1 MCSIYSGK
9 LKIRVFS
16 HNFDINIIFIAIHD
30 GQGEEVQTF
39 RRGFECVSDAIPAVT
54 MVTDYL
60 VKLHLPNWWLAFG
73 QNNVECHD
81 WLSGL

>member
-1 MCSIYSGK
+1 MFSSVQKNYGRSCTHIVKMCSIYSGK

-60 VKLHLPNWWLAFG
+60 VKLHLPN
-73 QNNVECHD
+73 
-81 WLSGL
+81 